1 MRRNLKE
8 KEESQLISLLNL
20 LNGVYI
26 LEIGEHGRVWNAVE
40 DSLFSVSSFF
50 FAISKKTR

>member
-8 KEESQLISLLNL
+8 KEESQLITLLNL

-26 LEIGEHGRVWNAVE
+26 LEIGEHERVWNAVK

-50 FAISKKTR
+50 FAISKNAR